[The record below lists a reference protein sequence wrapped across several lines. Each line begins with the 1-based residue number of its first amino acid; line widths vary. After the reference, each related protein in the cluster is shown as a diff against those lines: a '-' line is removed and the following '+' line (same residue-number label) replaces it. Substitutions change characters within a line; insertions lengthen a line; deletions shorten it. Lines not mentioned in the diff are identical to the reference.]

1 MFLFVVVLSSA
12 DGATGNAGDVVSV
25 IPYDGF
31 QMYQAERAKTGAERR
46 QADIG
51 QGMMAAEVSR
61 LWQGVTR
68 PLGALLGYRARRDY
82 SGSRANARTG
92 MVPSPRGRGL
102 S

>member
-1 MFLFVVVLSSA
+1 M
-12 DGATGNAGDVVSV
+12 

-31 QMYQAERAKTGAERR
+31 QMYQAEKAKTDAERR

-51 QGMMAAEVSR
+51 QGMMAAELSG
-61 LWQGVTR
+61 LWHHITR
-68 PLGALLGYRARRDY
+68 PLGPLLGHRARRNY

-92 MVPSPRGRGL
+92 MVPSPSTRSGTAVNRAPVGG